1 MLDKY
6 CSFCLTALRNCHQA
20 RLLQVIALSQAL
32 VYKTPFN
39 RSPPMTAHKAL
50 PHAQPTDVG
59 LCPERAQRLMD
70 VLRREVA
77 SGRLPGAVAMIA
89 RRGQIGLF
97 EAVGQQDPATG
108 TPMKTDSIFRIY
120 SMTKPVVSVAVM
132 MLVERGQLLLSDP
145 VSRWLP
151 EYANQ
156 KVATANGL
164 EPVRQEATVQDLL
177 RHTAGLTYEFLGDSA
192 VQRQYGAVKIASRER
207 TNAEFSQTLAAVP
220 LQFQPGTVWAYSRA
234 TDVLG
239 RLIEVVSGQGLGAFL
254 QAEIFGPLGMVDTG
268 FAVPPEQQHRI
279 AEPFAHDPDGG
290 VPMKVLEPR
299 QVPAMEGGG
308 GGLMSTAMDY
318 TRFLQ
323 CLRNRGELDGVRLL
337 GPHTVDYMTA
347 DHLGGIPADGTLL
360 PPGHGFGLGFAVRT
374 HPGLS
379 PVPGSVGLYYWGGI
393 AGTTFF
399 VDPALDMYA
408 MLMIQAPNQR
418 DYYRPL
424 FRDLV
429 YAALL

>member
-1 MLDKY
+1 
-6 CSFCLTALRNCHQA
+6 
-20 RLLQVIALSQAL
+20 
-32 VYKTPFN
+32 
-39 RSPPMTAHKAL
+39 MTAHKAL
-50 PHAQPTDVG
+50 PHAQPADVG
-59 LCPERAQRLMD
+59 LCPDRTQRLMD

-89 RRGQIGLF
+89 RHGQIGLF
-97 EAVGQQDPATG
+97 EAVGQQDPRTD

-120 SMTKPVVSVAVM
+120 SMTKPLVSVAVM

-156 KVATANGL
+156 QVATASGL
-164 EPVRQEATVQDLL
+164 EPVRQAATVQDLL
-177 RHTAGLTYEFLGDSA
+177 RHTAGLTYEFLGDSS
-192 VQRQYGAVKIASRER
+192 VQRQYGEVKIASRER

-239 RLIEVVSGQGLGAFL
+239 RLVEVVSGQGLGAFL
-254 QAEIFGPLGMVDTG
+254 QTEIFGPLGMVDTG
-268 FAVPPEQQHRI
+268 FAVPTEQHHRI

-347 DHLGGIPADGTLL
+347 DHLGDMSADGTLL
-360 PPGHGFGLGFAVRT
+360 PPGHGFGLGFSVRT
-374 HPGLS
+374 HLGLS
-379 PVPGSVGLYYWGGI
+379 SVPGSVGLYYWGGI

-408 MLMIQAPNQR
+408 MLMVQAPNQR

>member
-1 MLDKY
+1 
-6 CSFCLTALRNCHQA
+6 
-20 RLLQVIALSQAL
+20 
-32 VYKTPFN
+32 
-39 RSPPMTAHKAL
+39 MTAHTAL
-50 PHAQPTDVG
+50 PHAQAAEVG
-59 LCPERAQRLMD
+59 LWPQRTQRLMD
-70 VLRREVA
+70 VLRREVDG
-77 SGRLPGAVAMIA
+77 GRLPGAVALIA
-89 RRGQIGLF
+89 RRGEIGLF
-97 EAVGQQDPATG
+97 EAVGQQDPGTG

-156 KVATANGL
+156 KVATATGL

-177 RHTAGLTYEFLGDSA
+177 RHTAGLTYEFLGDSP

-207 TNAEFSQTLAAVP
+207 TNAEFSQTLAALP

-239 RLIEVVSGQGLGAFL
+239 RLVEVVSEQGLGAFL

-299 QVPAMEGGG
+299 QVTAMEGGG

-318 TRFLQ
+318 ARFLQ

-347 DHLGGIPADGTLL
+347 DHLGDIPADGTLL

-374 HPGLS
+374 QLGLS

-429 YAALL
+429 YAAMV

>member
-1 MLDKY
+1 M
-6 CSFCLTALRNCHQA
+6 TTQH
-20 RLLQVIALSQAL
+20 IALP
-32 VYKTPFN
+32 T
-39 RSPPMTAHKAL
+39 
-50 PHAQPTDVG
+50 AQPADVG
-59 LCPERAQRLMD
+59 LCPERTQRLMD

-77 SGRLPGAVAMIA
+77 SGKLPGAVAMVA
-89 RRGQIGLF
+89 RRGKIALF

-108 TPMKTDSIFRIY
+108 TPMQTDSIFRIY

-151 EYANQ
+151 EYAHQ
-156 KVATANGL
+156 QVATANGL
-164 EPVRQEATVQDLL
+164 EPVKQEATVQDLL

-192 VQRQYGAVKIASRER
+192 VQRQYAQVKIASRER
-207 TNAEFSQTLAAVP
+207 TNAEFSQTLAGVP
-220 LQFQPGTVWAYSRA
+220 LQFQPGSMWGYSRA

-239 RLIEVVSGQGLGAFL
+239 RLVEVVSGQSLGAFL
-254 QAEIFGPLGMVDTG
+254 QTEIFEPLGMVDTG
-268 FAVPPEQQHRI
+268 FAVPPEQHHRI

-318 TRFLQ
+318 SRFLQ
-323 CLRNRGELDGVRLL
+323 CLRNRGELNGVRLL
-337 GPHTVDYMTA
+337 GPHTVDFMTA
-347 DHLGGIPADGTLL
+347 DHLGDIPVDGTLL

-374 HPGLS
+374 HLGLS

-399 VDPALDMYA
+399 VDPALDMVA

>member
-1 MLDKY
+1 
-6 CSFCLTALRNCHQA
+6 
-20 RLLQVIALSQAL
+20 
-32 VYKTPFN
+32 
-39 RSPPMTAHKAL
+39 MTAHQAL
-50 PHAQPTDVG
+50 PHAQPADVG
-59 LCPERAQRLMD
+59 LCPHRTQRLMD

-97 EAVGQQDPATG
+97 EAVGQQDPGTG

-132 MLVERGQLLLSDP
+132 MLVERGHLLLSDP
-145 VSRWLP
+145 VSHWLP

-156 KVATANGL
+156 QVATADGL
-164 EPVRQEATVQDLL
+164 EPVKQEATVQDLL
-177 RHTAGLTYEFLGDSA
+177 RHTAGLTYEFLGDSP

-207 TNAEFSQTLAAVP
+207 SNAEFSQVLAGVP

-239 RLIEVVSGQGLGAFL
+239 RLVEVVSGQSLGAFL
-254 QAEIFGPLGMVDTG
+254 QAEIFEPLGMVDTG

-323 CLRNRGELDGVRLL
+323 CLRNRGELNGVRLL

-347 DHLGGIPADGTLL
+347 DHLGGMPYDGTLL

-374 HPGLS
+374 QLGLS

-429 YAALL
+429 YAALI

>member
-1 MLDKY
+1 
-6 CSFCLTALRNCHQA
+6 
-20 RLLQVIALSQAL
+20 
-32 VYKTPFN
+32 
-39 RSPPMTAHKAL
+39 MTAHPAL
-50 PHAQPTDVG
+50 PHAQPADVG
-59 LCPERAQRLMD
+59 LCPERTQRLMD

-89 RRGQIGLF
+89 RRGQIALF
-97 EAVGQQDPATG
+97 EAVGQQDPNTG

-151 EYANQ
+151 EYASQ
-156 KVATANGL
+156 QVATPKGL
-164 EPVRQEATVQDLL
+164 EPVQQEATVQDLL
-177 RHTAGLTYEFLGDSA
+177 RHTAGLTYEFLGDSS

-239 RLIEVVSGQGLGAFL
+239 RLVEVVSGQGLGAFL

-323 CLRNRGELDGVRLL
+323 CLRNRGELNGVRLL

-347 DHLGGIPADGTLL
+347 DHLGNMPADGTLL

-374 HPGLS
+374 QLGLS

>member
-1 MLDKY
+1 M
-6 CSFCLTALRNCHQA
+6 
-20 RLLQVIALSQAL
+20 
-32 VYKTPFN
+32 
-39 RSPPMTAHKAL
+39 SPHPAL
-50 PHAQPTDVG
+50 PHAHPADVG
-59 LCPERAQRLMD
+59 LCPERTQRLMD

-89 RRGQIGLF
+89 RRGQIGLLQ
-97 EAVGQQDPATG
+97 AVGQQDPATG
-108 TPMKTDSIFRIY
+108 TPMQINSIFRIY

-151 EYANQ
+151 EFAHTQ
-156 KVATANGL
+156 VATALGL
-164 EPVRQEATVQDLL
+164 EPVKQEATVQDLL
-177 RHTAGLTYEFLGDSA
+177 RHTAGLTYEFLGSSP
-192 VQRQYGAVKIASRER
+192 VQQQYAQAKIASRER
-207 TNAEFSQTLAAVP
+207 TNAEFSQALAAMP
-220 LQFQPGTVWAYSRA
+220 LQFQPGSVWAYSRA

-239 RLIEVVSGQGLGAFL
+239 RLVEVVSGQGLGAFL

-268 FAVPPEQQHRI
+268 FAVPPDQQHRI

-290 VPMKVLEPR
+290 VPMKVLDPR

-308 GGLMSTAMDY
+308 GGLMSTMLDFA
-318 TRFLQ
+318 RFLQ
-323 CLRNRGELDGVRLL
+323 FLRNRGELNGVRLL
-337 GPHTVDYMTA
+337 GPHTVDFMTA

-374 HPGLS
+374 HLGLS

-408 MLMIQAPNQR
+408 MLMVQAPNQR

>member
-1 MLDKY
+1 
-6 CSFCLTALRNCHQA
+6 
-20 RLLQVIALSQAL
+20 
-32 VYKTPFN
+32 
-39 RSPPMTAHKAL
+39 MTTHPAL
-50 PHAQPTDVG
+50 PHARPADVG
-59 LCPERAQRLMD
+59 LSPERTQRLMD

-97 EAVGQQDPATG
+97 EAVGQQDPGTG

-151 EYANQ
+151 EYAKQ
-156 KVATANGL
+156 QVATADGL
-164 EPVRQEATVQDLL
+164 EPVKQEATVQDLL
-177 RHTAGLTYEFLGDSA
+177 RHTAGLTYEFLGDSP

-207 TNAEFSQTLAAVP
+207 SNAEFSQVLAGVP

-239 RLIEVVSGQGLGAFL
+239 RLVEVVSGQGLGAFL
-254 QAEIFGPLGMVDTG
+254 QAEIFEPLGMVDTG
-268 FAVPPEQQHRI
+268 FAVPPDQQHRI

-347 DHLGGIPADGTLL
+347 DHLGGIPSDGTLL
-360 PPGHGFGLGFAVRT
+360 TPGHGFGLGFAVRT
-374 HPGLS
+374 QLGLS

-399 VDPALDMYA
+399 VDPVLDLYA

-429 YAALL
+429 YAALI

>member
-1 MLDKY
+1 MTTTHTPLYRDL
-6 CSFCLTALRNCHQA
+6 SHA
-20 RLLQVIALSQAL
+20 RPA
-32 VYKTPFN
+32 
-39 RSPPMTAHKAL
+39 
-50 PHAQPTDVG
+50 DVG
-59 LCPERAQRLMD
+59 LCPERTQRLMD
-70 VLRREVA
+70 ALRREVA

-89 RRGQIGLF
+89 RQGQMALF
-97 EAVGQQDPATG
+97 EAVGQQDPGTG
-108 TPMKTDSIFRIY
+108 APMHTDSIFRIY

-151 EYANQ
+151 EYAHQ
-156 KVATANGL
+156 QVATATGL
-164 EPVRQEATVQDLL
+164 EPVRNPATVQDLL

-192 VQRQYGAVKIASRER
+192 VQRQYAKVKIASRDR
-207 TNAEFSQTLAAVP
+207 SNAEFSQTLAAVP
-220 LQFQPGTVWAYSRA
+220 LQFQPGSVWAYSRA

-239 RLIEVVSGQGLGAFL
+239 RLVEVVSGQALSAFL
-254 QAEIFGPLGMVDTG
+254 QSDIFGPLGMVDTG
-268 FAVPPEQQHRI
+268 FSVPPEQHHRI

-308 GGLMSTAMDY
+308 GLMSTAMDY

-323 CLRNRGELDGVRLL
+323 CLRNKGELHGVRLL
-337 GPHTVDYMTA
+337 SPHTVDYMTC
-347 DHLGGIPADGTLL
+347 DHLGDMPADGTLL

-374 HPGLS
+374 HLGLS

-399 VDPALDMYA
+399 VDPKLDMFA
-408 MLMIQAPNQR
+408 MLMVQAPNQR